1 MEAKLWIGTQVAR
14 KFVSLERISG
24 FCSQSPDLKIF
35 AAHNSDEY
43 IFLLFEIERHM
54 DQESKSKLLSYQ
66 VTSIIREFYARTDLL
81 DIEMKTSSLLRNFI
95 DVYQVLRDFYEGKER
110 YISFTSLGRELLS
123 LVSSRISESPRLSGL
138 SIEQFF
144 NDITALAKY
153 DKNESREQRI
163 QKAKELLT
171 ELSDRIAKAELGDE
185 EALAELG
192 TQMSPEEYLVDA
204 ERQQQYTLLAGEDVK
219 KAIKD
224 TRQEILQSAMSVGRN
239 IKSYSDFNEL
249 LKSKPAYKSYVRAT
263 DLVSYIDALSAKNP
277 YKNVSRALRRIQE
290 QGIIPTERLKSS
302 PLWHFNHQFDI
313 LKAEI
318 AEEENTN
325 LRILAS
331 QVRVTT
337 SLDGKKLTE
346 NLKEFI
352 SLIVNAPETSIQFFK
367 GCGVDFKSCDPVGST
382 EYRINSFPIR
392 EKIKTEPPIEET
404 VTLEDRRLI
413 AQQLAEAEEKTF
425 KATMRILKKK
435 LKGNGKVKISE
446 MEFNSGL
453 MEFIFIYFAAELD
466 GSFAENIF
474 SVDNHLFQ
482 VADKKGKF
490 HITNLKDK
498 LLYIREGN

>member
-1 MEAKLWIGTQVAR
+1 
-14 KFVSLERISG
+14 
-24 FCSQSPDLKIF
+24 
-35 AAHNSDEY
+35 
-43 IFLLFEIERHM
+43 
-54 DQESKSKLLSYQ
+54 
-66 VTSIIREFYARTDLL
+66 
-81 DIEMKTSSLLRNFI
+81 MKTSNVLRNYI
-95 DVYQVLRDFYEGKER
+95 EVYQVLRDFYEGKER

-123 LVSSRISESPRLSGL
+123 LVSGRISESPRLSGL

-163 QKAKELLT
+163 QKAKEQVA
-171 ELSDRIAKAELGDE
+171 EFSERISRAESGDE

-290 QGIIPTERLKSS
+290 QGIIPDERLRSTS
-302 PLWHFNHQFDI
+302 LWHFNHQFDI

-346 NLKEFI
+346 DLKEFI
-352 SLIVNAPETSIQFFK
+352 SLIINRPESSILYFDESK
-367 GCGVDFKSCDPVGST
+367 IDYKASEPVGST
-382 EYRINSFPIR
+382 DYRINPFPIK
-392 EKIKTEPPIEET
+392 EKIKADPPVEDI
-404 VTLEDRRLI
+404 VTLEDRKLI

-425 KATMRILKKK
+425 KATMRILRKK
-435 LKGNGKVKISE
+435 LKENGRVRISE
-446 MEFNSGL
+446 LEFNSGL
-453 MEFIFIYFAAELD
+453 MEFIFVYFAADLD
-466 GSFAENIF
+466 GAFDESIF
-474 SVDNHLFQ
+474 SHESHSFNI
-482 VADKKGKF
+482 ADKKGSF
-490 HITNLKDK
+490 RVTNLKDK
-498 LLYIREGN
+498 LLTIREGN

>member
-1 MEAKLWIGTQVAR
+1 MAR
-14 KFVSLERISG
+14 KFVSLERLSG

-35 AAHNSDEY
+35 AAHNADEY

-66 VTSIIREFYARTDLL
+66 VTSIIREFYAKTDLQ
-81 DIEMKTSSLLRNFI
+81 DIEIKTSNLLRSYI
-95 DVYQVLRDFYEGKER
+95 DVYQVFRDFYEGKER

-123 LVSSRISESPRLSGL
+123 LVSGRISESPRLSGL

-163 QKAKELLT
+163 QKAKEQLA
-171 ELSDRIAKAELGDE
+171 ELAERISKAESGDE

-277 YKNVSRALRRIQE
+277 YKNVTRALRKIQE
-290 QGIIPTERLKSS
+290 QGIIPDDRIRSTS
-302 PLWHFNHQFDI
+302 LWHFNHQFDI

-318 AEEENTN
+318 ADEENTN

-337 SLDGKKLTE
+337 SLNGKKLTE
-346 NLKEFI
+346 DLKEFI
-352 SLIVNAPETSIQFFK
+352 NLMVNRPENSILYF
-367 GCGVDFKSCDPVGST
+367 DTNRIDYLASEPVSST
-382 EYRINSFPIR
+382 EYRINSFPIK
-392 EKIKTEPPIEET
+392 EKIKANPPIEDS
-404 VTLEDRRLI
+404 VTLEDRRLV

-425 KATMRILKKK
+425 KATMRILRRK
-435 LKGNGKVKISE
+435 LKENGKIKISDL
-446 MEFNSGL
+446 EFKSGL
-453 MEFIFIYFAAELD
+453 MEFIFVYFAADLD
-466 GSFAENIF
+466 GSFVESTF
-474 SVDNHLFQ
+474 SNDNHSFN
-482 VADKKGKF
+482 VADKKGSF
-490 HITNLKDK
+490 RITNLKDK
-498 LLYIREGN
+498 LLTIKQGS

>member
-1 MEAKLWIGTQVAR
+1 VAR

-35 AAHNSDEY
+35 AAHNADEY

-66 VTSIIREFYARTDLL
+66 VTSIIREFYAKTDLL
-81 DIEMKTSSLLRNFI
+81 DIEMKTSNLLRNYI
-95 DVYQVLRDFYEGKER
+95 DVYQVFRDFYEGKER

-123 LVSSRISESPRLSGL
+123 LVSGRISESPRLSGL

-163 QKAKELLT
+163 QKAKEQLA
-171 ELSDRIAKAELGDE
+171 ELSERILKAESGDE

-277 YKNVSRALRRIQE
+277 YKNVSRALRKIQD
-290 QGIIPTERLKSS
+290 QGIIPDDRILSTS
-302 PLWHFNHQFDI
+302 LWHFNHQFDI

-318 AEEENTN
+318 ADEENTN

-346 NLKEFI
+346 DLKEFI
-352 SLIVNAPETSIQFFK
+352 NLMVNEPEISILYF
-367 GCGVDFKSCDPVGST
+367 DENTIDYLASEPVGST
-382 EYRINSFPIR
+382 EYRINSFPIK
-392 EKIKTEPPIEET
+392 EKIKADPPIEDT
-404 VTLEDRRLI
+404 VTLEDRRLV

-425 KATMRILKKK
+425 KATMRILRRK
-435 LKGNGKVKISE
+435 LKDNGKIKISDL
-446 MEFNSGL
+446 EFNSGL
-453 MEFIFIYFAAELD
+453 MEFIFVYFAADLD
-466 GSFAENIF
+466 GSFVESTF
-474 SVDNHLFQ
+474 SGDTHSFKV
-482 VADKKGKF
+482 VDKKGSF
-490 HITNLKDK
+490 RITNLKDK
-498 LLYIREGN
+498 LLTIKEGN

>member
-1 MEAKLWIGTQVAR
+1 MAR
-14 KFVSLERISG
+14 KVVSLERISG

-35 AAHNSDEY
+35 AAHNADEY
-43 IFLLFEIERHM
+43 IFLLFEIERYM

-66 VTSIIREFYARTDLL
+66 VTSIIREFYASTDLQ
-81 DIEMKTSSLLRNFI
+81 DIEMKTSNLLRNYI
-95 DVYQVLRDFYEGKER
+95 EVYQVLRDFYEGKER
-110 YISFTSLGRELLS
+110 YIAFTSLGRELLS
-123 LVSSRISESPRLSGL
+123 LVSGRISESPRLSGL

-153 DKNESREQRI
+153 DKDESREQRI
-163 QKAKELLT
+163 QKAKEQLA
-171 ELSDRIAKAELGDE
+171 ELSERISKAELGDE
-185 EALAELG
+185 DALAELG

-224 TRQEILQSAMSVGRN
+224 TRQEIIQSAMSVGRN

-290 QGIIPTERLKSS
+290 QGIIPDDRIRSTT
-302 PLWHFNHQFDI
+302 LWNFNHQFDI

-346 NLKEFI
+346 DLKEFI
-352 SLIVNAPETSIQFFK
+352 NLMVNKPEYSTNYF
-367 GCGVDFKSCDPVGST
+367 VDNIISYSASEPASST
-382 EYRINSFPIR
+382 EYKINPFPIK
-392 EKIKTEPPIEET
+392 EKIKSDPPVEEI

-425 KATMRILKKK
+425 KATMLFLSRKLKKE
-435 LKGNGKVKISE
+435 GRVKISE
-446 MEFNSGL
+446 LKFNSGL
-453 MEFIFIYFAAELD
+453 MEFIFVYYAAELD
-466 GSFAENIF
+466 GSFVEATYSDESRSFLI
-474 SVDNHLFQ
+474 
-482 VADKKGKF
+482 ADKKGRF
-490 HITNLKDK
+490 RITNLKDK
-498 LLYIREGN
+498 LLTIKEGI